1 MAMSKGTMSAI
12 VVVVFI
18 VAFVAGVY
26 SNPFIFP
33 ITEEP
38 EAPED
43 PIWADVLER
52 GVIRVGS
59 SPDWPPYEY
68 LEDGE
73 FTGLE
78 VELTEIIAERLGLE
92 VEWVE
97 MGFDLI
103 IPEIKDMAIDL
114 GVSGFSVNAE
124 RLEVVQYIIPHS
136 VTEGQIIIL
145 KSKLEKLGITE
156 IESIKELDEYGI
168 TCGVQVGTVQQDE
181 LLNDAPES
189 VRTYEDYL
197 GALEDM
203 KRGALDSIY
212 AETPVTSWWILEA
225 YKAGEEPIVVLFK
238 RPYWPVAFV
247 AHKDADILVA
257 KMDGVLADIIA
268 DGTLRDLKGKWKS
281 G

>member
-18 VAFVAGVY
+18 VAFVVGVY

-33 ITEEP
+33 TPEEP

-114 GVSGFSVNAE
+114 GVSGFSVNSE

-225 YKAGEEPIVVLFK
+225 DKAGEEPIVVLFK